1 MSSST
6 QEQNKSSD
14 FLQQRL
20 RAWQPILTPRWV
32 ILSFILVGVIFV
44 PIGLILN
51 NESDQVVELSTKYDA
66 GNGDGPCAI
75 PSDYSGVPDVELSDG
90 GRLASNGEVSFLSGG
105 SKDCTITLTVKEKM
119 EAPVFVYYELE
130 NFFQNH
136 RRYVKSRSDAQ
147 LSGGTVESEGS
158 LADCDPLIT
167 SKPPH
172 GNFTTSELVL
182 HPCGLIANSMFN
194 DTFTFDSTVSG
205 AISEKGIAWETD
217 VKEKFK
223 AVAPADRLAAQDSTL
238 FLSQLYPGVFPE
250 GQNNIEN
257 EHFIVWMRVA
267 ALPTFRKLY
276 GKIDKT
282 LEKGDTIQVAINSRF
297 NVAAFDGSKSL
308 VLSTTS
314 FLGGRNP
321 FLGIAYIVVGS
332 ICLLLA
338 AAFFIKSVL
347 QPRQPGETQY
357 LQWTPARS
365 S

>member
-1 MSSST
+1 MP
-6 QEQNKSSD
+6 
-14 FLQQRL
+14 L
-20 RAWQPILTPRWV
+20 RHFGQPTNPAL
-32 ILSFILVGVIFV
+32 
-44 PIGLILN
+44 
-51 NESDQVVELSTKYDA
+51 QVVELSRKYDA
-66 GNGDGPCAI
+66 GNGNGACAI
-75 PSDYSGVPDVELSDG
+75 PSDYSGVADVQLSNS
-90 GRLASNGEVSFLSGG
+90 GRLDPSTGEVSFLGGG
-105 SKDCTITLTVKEKM
+105 SKDCTITLTVEEKM

-147 LSGGTVESEGS
+147 LSGGAVVAEGS
-158 LADCDPLIT
+158 LTDCDPLTT
-167 SKPPH
+167 SSPPH
-172 GNFTTSELVL
+172 GNFTTADLVL

-194 DTFTFDSTVSG
+194 GPLPRLVAHSATRLPPCSPFADTFTFADA
-205 AISEKGIAWETD
+205 AISSAFSEKGIAWETD

-223 AVAPADRLAAQDSTL
+223 AVPAADRVAAEATTL
-238 FLSQLYPGVFPE
+238 FLSQLYPGVFPP

-282 LEKGDTIQVAINSRF
+282 LEKGDTISVSINSRF

-321 FLGIAYIVVGS
+321 FLGIAYIVVGA
-332 ICLLLA
+332 ICLVLA